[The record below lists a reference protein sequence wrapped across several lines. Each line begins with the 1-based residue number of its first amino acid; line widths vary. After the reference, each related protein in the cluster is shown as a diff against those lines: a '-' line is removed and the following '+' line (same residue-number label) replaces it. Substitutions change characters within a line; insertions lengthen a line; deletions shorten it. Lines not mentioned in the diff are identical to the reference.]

1 MTEVTDVA
9 AGVTGAVLLALV
21 FLSVLRTVFAPGQ
34 RSSRAARWTARAAA
48 RAMALAA
55 RGLPPNTAGR
65 VLDLCAPLGLCA
77 LAVVWLVGVSAGC
90 GLLAVAAGTPVGVVV
105 EQPGAAGDA
114 AVLLAVF
121 VVVAFT
127 TMLVRIGDA
136 YERRERALVQ
146 LVAEVPL
153 PADIDTVLA
162 MCIGST
168 SRARIDHRFEEWAA
182 WFADVQY
189 THLSYPVLLYS
200 RPAGDTSWTRAAVI
214 ALDSAALVE
223 SMAPGW
229 APHQTRVLLAC
240 GVSCLTKLC
249 AAAGIA
255 TPATGPSHQ
264 GREENTFGDAVR
276 YAMNAGLVPE
286 REHEQM
292 WSAFQ
297 ELRGGYAPRS
307 TAICHVL
314 GYDIDRPAYP

>member
-1 MTEVTDVA
+1 MTEVTEVA
-9 AGVTGAVLLALV
+9 AGATGAVLLVLV
-21 FLSVLRTVFAPGQ
+21 CLSVLRTVFAPGQ
-34 RSSRAARWTARAAA
+34 RSSRAARWTARLAA
-48 RAMALAA
+48 RVVALTV

-65 VLDLCAPLGLCA
+65 LLDLCAPLGLCA
-77 LAVVWLVGVSAGC
+77 LAAVWLLGVCGGC
-90 GLLAVAAGTPVGVVV
+90 ALLAVATGTPVRALV
-105 EQPGAAGDA
+105 ERPGAAGTA
-114 AVLLAVF
+114 AVLLVVF
-121 VVVAFT
+121 VAVAFT

-136 YERRERALVQ
+136 YDRRERALVQ

-168 SRARIDHRFEEWAA
+168 SRARIDHRFEEWAS

-214 ALDSAALVE
+214 ALDSAALVV

-229 APHQTRVLLAC
+229 APHQTRVLLTC
-240 GVSCLTKLC
+240 GVNCLTKLC
-249 AAAGIA
+249 AAAGLT

-276 YAMNAGLVPE
+276 YATDAGLKPE
-286 REHEQM
+286 RDHDQM

-297 ELRGGYAPRS
+297 DLRAGYAPRS
-307 TAICHVL
+307 TAICHAL